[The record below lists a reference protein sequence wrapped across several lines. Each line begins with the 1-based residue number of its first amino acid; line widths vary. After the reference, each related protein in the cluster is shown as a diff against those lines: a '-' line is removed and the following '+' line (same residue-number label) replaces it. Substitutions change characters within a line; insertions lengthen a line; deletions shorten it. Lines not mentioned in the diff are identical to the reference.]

1 MKISWKFLVFTV
13 ILLLFLPSVAA
24 VYRAKD
30 ESRQVLCRSI
40 HSDEIMRGEDEPGKL
55 RLYLIPGDM
64 VDINRASQRELE
76 LLPHVGDV
84 IAGRI
89 IDYREKLGGFT
100 DIRQLLEVD
109 GIGAESFEDIAAFV
123 CAGELK

>member
-24 VYRAKD
+24 VCRAKD
-30 ESRQVLCRSI
+30 ESRQVLCRSVP
-40 HSDEIMRGEDEPGKL
+40 SDEIMRGVDEPGKL

-64 VDINRASQRELE
+64 VDINQASQRELE
-76 LLPHVGDV
+76 LLPHVGEV

-89 IDYREKLGGFT
+89 TDYREQLGGFT
-100 DIRQLLEVD
+100 DIRQLLDVD
-109 GIGAESFEDIAAFV
+109 GIGEESFADIAAFV

>member
-30 ESRQVLCRSI
+30 ESRQVLCRSVP
-40 HSDEIMRGEDEPGKL
+40 SYEIMRGEDEPGKL